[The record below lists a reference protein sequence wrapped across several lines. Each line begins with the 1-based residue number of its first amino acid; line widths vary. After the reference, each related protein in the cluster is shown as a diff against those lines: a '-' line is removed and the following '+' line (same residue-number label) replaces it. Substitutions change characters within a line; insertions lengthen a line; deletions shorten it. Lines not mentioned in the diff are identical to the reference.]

1 VVWDPLLKADPEG
14 PSLIFHAAVRHV
26 FSSYVL
32 LSYVSLQHTQ
42 PQDGQSAWPCHAALA
57 DRSRRRVT
65 LIDGTHL
72 RLALSADISG
82 NGLLKSNVNAGS
94 THALRHEDL
103 ATYGYLTQVSPS
115 IFALVCP
122 IRSRSDIAMRYSGWH
137 GYFA

>member
-1 VVWDPLLKADPEG
+1 
-14 PSLIFHAAVRHV
+14 
-26 FSSYVL
+26 
-32 LSYVSLQHTQ
+32 
-42 PQDGQSAWPCHAALA
+42 
-57 DRSRRRVT
+57 VT
-65 LIDGTHL
+65 LIDGTQL
-72 RLALSADISG
+72 RLALSADIHRPNCSG